1 MNYEAT
7 ASILHID
14 FTRSQCLNHT
24 LSAAISSKIIIYASA
39 DSLKTGLAASLK
51 ITSL

>member
-7 ASILHID
+7 ASISHID

-24 LSAAISSKIIIYASA
+24 LSAAISSKIIISKNRAGDFA
-39 DSLKTGLAASLK
+39 
-51 ITSL
+51 